1 MPEEGEM
8 FFFFSDTCVKCQSL
22 KPFLKEQGFSGHW
35 VNTSEEAGFEL
46 AKKYQVRN
54 LPALV
59 VLNKGQ
65 TNVIYDTEA
74 IKKCVSMGS

>member
-1 MPEEGEM
+1 MSKLAFVFPGQGA
-8 FFFFSDTCVKCQSL
+8 QSVGMG
-22 KPFLKEQGFSGHW
+22 KDFYDNFD
-35 VNTSEEAGFEL
+35 L

-59 VLNKGQ
+59 LLGDKPQ
-65 TNVIYDTEA
+65 VIYDTEA